1 MFTSLFRNRW
11 VALAFVLLT
20 AIGAAELVG
29 DEEDGGPL
37 GNAAQRWAGQRVEL
51 SQHADALA
59 AGETSSIVGTTSD
72 PTLVESVP
80 QADPPTEADGWFAPA
95 QAGPASGAVIG
106 DDGAATSE
114 TVLNEPP
121 PPRIE

>member
-11 VALAFVLLT
+11 VAVAFVLLT

-29 DEEDGGPL
+29 DEQDGGPL
-37 GNAAQRWAGQRVEL
+37 GNAAQKWAGQRVEI
-51 SQHADALA
+51 SQQADALA
-59 AGETSSIVGTTSD
+59 ASETSSIVGTTSD
-72 PTLVESVP
+72 PALVEGVP
-80 QADPPTEADGWFAPA
+80 QADPATEADGWFASA
-95 QAGPASGAVIG
+95 QVSPASGNITV

>member
-29 DEEDGGPL
+29 EEEDGGPL
-37 GNAAQRWAGQRVEL
+37 GNAAEKWAGQA
-51 SQHADALA
+51 S
-59 AGETSSIVGTTSD
+59 ETSTIVRTTSD
-72 PTLVESVP
+72 PTLVEGVP
-80 QADPPTEADGWFAPA
+80 QADPWSESDSWFASA
-95 QAGPASGAVIG
+95 QSSPNNGTVMAN
-106 DDGAATSE
+106 DGAAASE
-114 TVLNEPP
+114 AVLNEPP

>member
-11 VALAFVLLT
+11 VAVAFVLLT

-37 GNAAQRWAGQRVEL
+37 GNAAQKWAGQRVEL
-51 SQHADALA
+51 SQQAEALA
-59 AGETSSIVGTTSD
+59 TSETSSIVGTTSD
-72 PTLVESVP
+72 PTLVEGAP
-80 QADPPTEADGWFAPA
+80 QVDPVTDPDGWFAPA
-95 QAGPASGAVIG
+95 PVSPANDAVVG
-106 DDGAATSE
+106 DHGAATNE
-114 TVLNEPP
+114 AVLNEPP